1 MAAKSAEQDQRA
13 RRRKRLIKGLLVGG
27 AAIGIPALANAL
39 VSRSMRRLPP
49 PRWGR
54 LRRYAWRHGEI
65 AFQRLGEG
73 PPILL
78 LHSFGPGHG
87 SDEWRTVAETLAAE
101 HQVFAPD
108 LLGWGRSDKPQI
120 TYDGELYIQLILD
133 FLHDVVGSPA
143 AVVAAGLTAA
153 YATQIAVDQP
163 DRVRALGLVVPLG
176 IEVHGDEPDVKD
188 AIVHRLLRLPVLGT
202 SALNLFTSRS
212 GISHHLRQDVFA
224 GPERVDA
231 EMVERHYLASHQ
243 PGAHASL
250 AAYLAGYLNHGVE
263 ELLPR
268 LTVPV
273 WIAWG
278 RQAAAPPIATA
289 DLWLRQVDAELEVFE
304 GSGNQP
310 QIEEPAA
317 FARRLTAFLAT
328 AGRGEPAGV

>member
-1 MAAKSAEQDQRA
+1 MVAQTAEEDQRS
-13 RRRKRLIKGLLVGG
+13 RRRKRLVKGLLVGG
-27 AAIGIPALANAL
+27 AAIGIPALANLL
-39 VSRSMRRLPP
+39 VSRRLRRLPP

-65 AFQRLGEG
+65 AFQRLGQG
-73 PPILL
+73 PPLLL

-87 SDEWRTVAETLAAE
+87 SDEWRTVAETLSAS

-108 LLGWGRSDKPQI
+108 LLGWGRSEKPQR
-120 TYDGELYIQLILD
+120 TYDGEFYLQQILD
-133 FLHDVVGSPA
+133 FLHDVIGER
-143 AVVAAGLTAA
+143 AVIVAAGLSAA

-163 DRVRALGLVVPLG
+163 ERVKALGLVVPLG

-188 AIVHRLLRLPVLGT
+188 ALVHRLLRLPILGT

-212 GISHHLRQDVFA
+212 GIAHHLRNDVFA

-231 EMVERHYLASHQ
+231 EAVDRHYLASHQ

-268 LTVPV
+268 LSVPL
-273 WIAWG
+273 WLAWG
-278 RQAAAPPIATA
+278 RSAAAPRIETA
-289 DLWLRQVDAELEVFE
+289 DLWLRHIDAELQVFE

-310 QIEEPAA
+310 HAEEPAA
-317 FARRLTAFLAT
+317 FARRLASFLKKLP
-328 AGRGEPAGV
+328 ED